1 MDPESEP
8 GAEPTPEPSSG
19 RSEHPR
25 RRRGSLLREL
35 VIIVVSALLLS
46 WLVKTYLVQPFSIP
60 SSSMEDTLIEGDR
73 VLVSKLVP
81 RFGEVRR
88 GDVIVFKDPGGW
100 LGDSAPEDAE
110 GLAGFADDALTFV
123 GLRPQ
128 DAGEHL
134 IKRVVGVPGDHV
146 TCCDDEGRVEV
157 NDVALTETYLKP
169 GVAPSQ
175 TEFDTVVPEGT
186 YWVMGDNRPHSHDS
200 RYTGGLPG
208 GGYVPLDDVVGVAF
222 AKVWPFDRL
231 ALMRNPEDVFAA
243 VGEP

>member
-1 MDPESEP
+1 MDPESDA
-8 GAEPTPEPSSG
+8 GAEPTPEPS
-19 RSEHPR
+19 RRPEPPR
-25 RRRGSLLREL
+25 RKRGSLLREL

-60 SSSMEDTLIEGDR
+60 SSSMEDTLVEGDR

-81 RFGEVRR
+81 RFADVRR

-100 LGDSAPEDAE
+100 LGDDGPEDAD
-110 GLAGFADDALTFV
+110 GLTGFADDALTFV

-134 IKRVVGVPGDHV
+134 IKRVVGVGGDQV
-146 TCCDDEGRVEV
+146 ACCDDEGRVSV
-157 NDVALTETYLKP
+157 NGVPLDETYLKP

-175 TEFDTVVPEGT
+175 TEFDTVVPEDS

-222 AKVWPFDRL
+222 AKVWPVDRL
-231 ALMRNPEDVFAA
+231 ALMKNPEDVFEP